1 MAEEATDQ
9 TIRSGQLDGFYIH
22 IEAKGS
28 IGNNKQLKLSK
39 SQKQPKPV
47 QTNNSK
53 RFFYQYLN
61 FLEKMLELIASF
73 ISEAASSSCFHTIG
87 T

>member
-1 MAEEATDQ
+1 MAEEATDR

-39 SQKQPKPV
+39 SQK
-47 QTNNSK
+47 TNQAGSN
-53 RFFYQYLN
+53 
-61 FLEKMLELIASF
+61 
-73 ISEAASSSCFHTIG
+73 
-87 T
+87 